1 MTGAVAYYIFYS
13 LTWIVT
19 LLPMRILYAISDLLF
34 YFVYYFPGYRKKV
47 VAENLENAFP
57 EKTKKELKEIE
68 KKFYHHFCDLFIE
81 ISAITHMSKKE
92 LMKRIQFTDP
102 GFLDK
107 LYAED
112 RDIALI
118 VGHYGNWEW
127 ITILPAFIKHK
138 LVPIYKPLN
147 NKYFDR
153 FIFDLR
159 SKFGSVPAA
168 MSNVVREIIR
178 NRKDNV
184 RAIYGFVADQTPPR
198 PDIKYWMRFLNQ
210 DTPVYLG
217 VEKLS
222 AKYDMAVVFFNV
234 QKIKRGYYKIIP
246 EILFRHPS
254 GLPEYQITQTHVKR
268 LEEIIIEKPEY
279 WLWSHRRWKHKR
291 ENPDG

>member
-13 LTWIVT
+13 LNWIVT
-19 LLPMRILYAISDLLF
+19 LLPLRILYLISDLFF

-47 VAENLENAFP
+47 VAENLKNAFP

-81 ISAITHMSKKE
+81 ISAMTHMSKKE
-92 LMKRIQFTDP
+92 LMKRMQFADPDFTD
-102 GFLDK
+102 K
-107 LYAED
+107 IYNED
-112 RDIALI
+112 RDVALI
-118 VGHYGNWEW
+118 IGHYGNWEW
-127 ITILPAFIKHK
+127 ISILPAFTK
-138 LVPIYKPLN
+138 LKFVPIYKPLN

-159 SKFGSVPAA
+159 SKNGSAPAA

-178 NRKDNV
+178 NRRDNI
-184 RAIYGFVADQTPPR
+184 RAIYAFVADQTPPL
-198 PDIKYWMRFLNQ
+198 PDIKFRMRFLNQ

-222 AKYDMAVVFFNV
+222 VKYDMAVFFFHI
-234 QKIKRGYYKIIP
+234 QKLKRGYYRIIP
-246 EILFRHPS
+246 ELLFDHPA
-254 GLPEYQITQTHVKR
+254 GLPEYLITRTHVKR
-268 LEEIIIEKPEY
+268 LEEIIMEQPEY
-279 WLWSHRRWKHKR
+279 WLWSHRRWKHQK